1 MMDEYKIELSP
12 SMMIFERE
20 VVVELIAAV
29 SGFGDRHW
37 LQKNKPIP
45 EHLLLFIEK
54 IQDYRETAL
63 HTDSLEELLKI
74 KFQASLVL
82 EVLNK
87 LYELHKI

>member
-1 MMDEYKIELSP
+1 MDEYKVELSP

-45 EHLLLFIEK
+45 EYLLLFIEK

-63 HTDSLEELLKI
+63 DTDSLEELLKI
-74 KFQASLVL
+74 KFQARLVL